1 MTDDEAARQRA
12 AAVVRRSYR
21 TARLPPCVGID
32 GAAEIL
38 GVERSA
44 IYRRLAAGTMI
55 APALLEGPRRR
66 NKFWVREDVERLA
79 AEIGEKRAAP
89 VVQRSYRTS
98 RLPPCV
104 GLEGALEILQVE
116 VSTVWRWLKPGTG
129 LIGVD
134 RTYLIPPALLE
145 GPGRRTMFWVREDV
159 ERFAQEIGRIRAPV
173 GQAKPR
179 R

>member
-38 GVERSA
+38 GVERST
-44 IYRRLAAGTMI
+44 IYRWIKPGAGQ
-55 APALLEGPRRR
+55 
-66 NKFWVREDVERLA
+66 
-79 AEIGEKRAAP
+79 IGE
-89 VVQRSYRTS
+89 
-98 RLPPCV
+98 
-104 GLEGALEILQVE
+104 
-116 VSTVWRWLKPGTG
+116 
-129 LIGVD
+129 D
-134 RTYLIPPALLE
+134 RTYMMPPAMLE

-159 ERFAQEIGRIRAPV
+159 ERFAEEIGRIRAPV

-179 R
+179 K